1 MQLNATKEDSCKNME
16 TLKEALVLAPQYRDY
31 VWGGHRLRP
40 GPGVT
45 AEAWVVYEGDL
56 LASGSLAGRSLAEAA
71 ARYGA
76 ALLGKRPLVKTGLRF
91 PLLIKLLDCAA
102 WLSLQVHPDN
112 ELAVRLEG
120 PGNFGKTEAWH
131 ILEADP
137 GAEILCGL
145 RPGTSQA
152 NLEEAIRSGT
162 LVDLM
167 QRLAMHPGDSVF
179 IPARM
184 IHALGPG
191 LLVYEVQQVSDITY
205 RVFDWNRPASAGRP
219 LHIEKSIQVADV
231 RLTGQAV
238 PWQPL
243 EDGGRRQLIACEY
256 FTLES
261 IAGVEKTVT
270 LDTQGETFHALTVVE
285 GKVALRGNGWQQS
298 LKQFETVVI
307 PADCGEYRLS
317 PEGEMKVLLARAG
330 EG

>member
-1 MQLNATKEDSCKNME
+1 MDAI
-16 TLKEALVLAPQYRDY
+16 KEALVLAPQYRDY
-31 VWGGHRLRP
+31 MWGGHRLRP
-40 GPGVT
+40 GPGPT

-56 LASGSLAGRSLAEAA
+56 VAGGPLAGRSLADAA
-71 ARYGA
+71 ARYGE
-76 ALLGKRPLVKTGLRF
+76 ALLGKRPLEKTGLRF

-112 ELAVRLEG
+112 ELALRLEG
-120 PGNFGKTEAWH
+120 SGNFGKTEAWH

-152 NLEEAIRSGT
+152 GLEAAIRSGT

-167 QRLAMHPGDSVF
+167 QRLTMHRGDSVF

-191 LLVYEVQQVSDITY
+191 LLAYEVQQVSDITY

-231 RLTGQAV
+231 NLTGQTV

-243 EDGGRRQLIACEY
+243 ADGERRHLVSCQY
-256 FTLES
+256 FTLEV
-261 IAGVEKTVT
+261 IAGSEKTVT
-270 LDTQGETFHALTVVE
+270 LDTQGDSFHTLTVVE
-285 GKVALRGNGWQQS
+285 GQAAGRGKGWQQV
-298 LKQFETVVI
+298 LKQFETAVI
-307 PADCGEYRLS
+307 PADCGEYNLS
-317 PEGEMKVLLARAG
+317 PEGEMKVLLAKVG
-330 EG
+330 

>member
-1 MQLNATKEDSCKNME
+1 MK
-16 TLKEALVLAPQYRDY
+16 TLKKALVLAPQYRDY
-31 VWGGHRLRP
+31 MWGGHRLRP
-40 GPGVT
+40 GPGPT

-56 LASGSLAGRSLAEAA
+56 VAGGPLAGRSLAEAA
-71 ARYGA
+71 AGYGA
-76 ALLGKRPLVKTGLRF
+76 ALLGRRAIEKTGLRF

-152 NLEEAIRSGT
+152 ELEAAIRGGT
-162 LVDLM
+162 LVDWM
-167 QRLAMHPGDSVF
+167 QRLAMHRGDSVF

-231 RLTGQAV
+231 RLSGQAT

-243 EDGGRRQLIACEY
+243 EDGGRRQLISCDY
-256 FTLES
+256 FTLEG
-261 IAGVEKTVT
+261 IVAREKTIT

-285 GKVALRGNGWQQS
+285 GKAAAQGNGWRQE

-307 PADCGEYRLS
+307 PADCGEYQLN
-317 PEGEMKVLLARAG
+317 PEGEVKVLLASAG
-330 EG
+330 

>member
-1 MQLNATKEDSCKNME
+1 ME
-16 TLKEALVLAPQYRDY
+16 TLRQALVLEPQFRDY
-31 VWGGHRLRP
+31 MWGGHRLRP
-40 GPGVT
+40 GPGPT

-56 LASGSLAGRSLAEAA
+56 VAGGLLAGRSLAEAA
-71 ARYGA
+71 AHYGA
-76 ALLGKRPLVKTGLRF
+76 ALLGQRPLKKTGLRF

-112 ELAVRLEG
+112 EQAVRLEG

-131 ILEADP
+131 VLEADA

-152 NLEEAIRSGT
+152 GLEEGIRNGN

-167 QRLAMHPGDSVF
+167 QRLSMHRGDSVF

-231 RLTGQAV
+231 RQTGKAL

-243 EDGGRRQLIACEY
+243 EDGGRRQLVGCEF
-256 FTLES
+256 FTLEV
-261 IAGVEKTVT
+261 IAGREKNVT
-270 LDTQGETFHALTVVE
+270 LDTQGETFHTLTVVE
-285 GKVALRGNGWQQS
+285 GKAIAEGDGWQRE
-298 LKQFETVVI
+298 LKQFETAVV
-307 PADCGEYRLS
+307 PADCGEYRVS
-317 PEGEMKVLLARAG
+317 PEGEMKVLVAKAG
-330 EG
+330 